1 MPRIIKSAWG
11 NAEMFTGDIRT
22 HVMRINPDQ
31 IGQFSEDG
39 TSVLPEIGLDF
50 ACRQCHVEGGN
61 ATPKSDEE
69 LIDKARGYHTPP
81 EE

>member
-1 MPRIIKSAWG
+1 
-11 NAEMFTGDIRT
+11 MFTGDIRT